1 MTVAAE
7 RAGRPE
13 HDPVNTSVIG
23 RLLEEISWE
32 GRRARLYRQGGRGLE
47 NVLSAQVLQALDLL
61 PRTAFLGRVIRD
73 AHGADAARARVAGE
87 VEDLTLAFL
96 PEEMTL
102 AADGARVQADALLT
116 GPSTVV
122 LVEAKASGQSSFQP
136 AQLSREYLALLQ
148 QAGDRTPVMMLILGA
163 PPPVKVSGG
172 GLLDPLAALAAELQ
186 AHGSGT
192 PATDE
197 LLQRAPGILAWT
209 TWPDIATAVAD
220 EMARLE
226 IPDPSVA
233 AAVRRTAR
241 SLVDAVSWHAGR

>member
-1 MTVAAE
+1 M
-7 RAGRPE
+7 
-13 HDPVNTSVIG
+13 NTSVIG

-32 GRRARLYRQGGRGLE
+32 GRRSRMYRQGGRGIE
-47 NVLSAQVLQALDLL
+47 NVLTAQVLQALDLL
-61 PRTAFLGRVIRD
+61 PRSAFLGCVIRE

-87 VEDLTLAFL
+87 VEDLSLVFL

-116 GPSTVV
+116 GPSTLV
-122 LVEAKASGQSSFQP
+122 LVEAKAPGRSSFRP

-148 QAGDRTPVMMLILGA
+148 QAGDRTPLMLLLLGA
-163 PPPVKVSGG
+163 PPPVMVSGS
-172 GLLDPLAALAAELQ
+172 GLLDPLTALAAELQ
-186 AHGSGT
+186 AHATGT
-192 PATDE
+192 PAVDE

-226 IPDPSVA
+226 IPDASVA
-233 AAVRRTAR
+233 AAVRRTAQ
-241 SLVDAVSWHAGR
+241 SLVDAVSWHGSR

>member
-1 MTVAAE
+1 M
-7 RAGRPE
+7 
-13 HDPVNTSVIG
+13 NTSVIG

-32 GRRARLYRQGGRGLE
+32 GRRSRMYRQGGRGIE
-47 NVLSAQVLQALDLL
+47 NVLTAQVLQALDLL

-87 VEDLTLAFL
+87 VEDLTVAFL

-122 LVEAKASGQSSFQP
+122 LVEAKASGRSPFQP
-136 AQLSREYLALLQ
+136 AQLSREYRALLQ
-148 QAGDRTPVMMLILGA
+148 QAGDRMPLMLLMLGA
-163 PPPVKVSGG
+163 PPPMMVSGS
-172 GLLDPLAALAAELQ
+172 GLLDPLAALAAELR
-186 AHGSGT
+186 AHGSDA

-197 LLQRAPGILAWT
+197 LLQRAPEALAWT
-209 TWPDIATAVAD
+209 TWTDIAAVVAD
-220 EMARLE
+220 EMTRLK

-233 AAVRRTAR
+233 AAVRRTAQ
-241 SLVDAVSWHAGR
+241 SLVDAVSWHTSR